1 MFPLKWTVLC
11 CRYLSINDWPQSKQS
26 VPFLNF
32 EHLNTWWYFRL
43 LYNLKASVSP
53 SPTVSMLR
61 LTRVSRCSF
70 LFSLSMATV
79 SVSSGAGSS
88 TFPPHSTCAVTKSRT
103 RHSAACDTSLLNK
116 WNASWTRVQL
126 LRCRWQRSRLSSAAE
141 GTSHSS
147 CRSSPCQHRWRQSRR
162 FQLGQK
168 RGDHL

>member
-11 CRYLSINDWPQSKQS
+11 CRYRSEMIDHNPKQS
-26 VPFLNF
+26 VPCLNL

-43 LYNLKASVSP
+43 LYSLKASVSP

-79 SVSSGAGSS
+79 SASSGAGSS
-88 TFPPHSTCAVTKSRT
+88 TFPSHSTCAVTTSRT
-103 RHSAACDTSLLNK
+103 SCSAACDTSQLNK
-116 WNASWTRVQL
+116 WNASSTRVQL
-126 LRCRWQRSRLSSAAE
+126 LRCRWQWSRLSSAAE

-147 CRSSPCQHRWRQSRR
+147 CRSSTCRHRWRQSRR
-162 FQLGQK
+162 FRPGQ
-168 RGDHL
+168 RTGDHL